1 MRGGP
6 HRPGPGGGPGVA
18 VASILPAAWSFMV
31 AARARGLGSV
41 WTTFQL
47 RHEREAAELLGVPFD
62 AVVQAALIPVADSV
76 GTEFR
81 PATMLG
87 PRRLDET
94 VALGCHRWLPRR
106 HGTWVSGSSPEEG
119 SARHKHDH
127 SHGARA
133 VA

>member
-1 MRGGP
+1 VTA
-6 HRPGPGGGPGVA
+6 GVA
-18 VASILPAAWSFMV
+18 VGVDHPGRLELHGGRPG
-31 AARARGLGSV
+31 RGLGRV
-41 WTTFQL
+41 CTTFQL

-87 PRRLDET
+87 LRRLDET